1 MNVYRVRTGDRGPR
15 NTHPWPKWRWGG
27 AQTKWLFEMKDNCV
41 SDIQSA
47 PVDVGA
53 AERRLAVEYRSLERL
68 VPYARNA
75 RTHSETQVAEI
86 AGSIREFGFTNPVL
100 IAEDG
105 TLIAGHGRVLA
116 ARTLGM
122 ETVPAIV
129 LTGLSETQRRALVLA
144 DNRIAMNAGWDEDVL
159 ALELSDLQEAGFDL
173 GLTGF
178 NDDELQNLLYGK
190 PGEQDGLSEDDAIPE
205 VPATPVT
212 RRGDLWLLGDHRLL
226 CGDSTDGADVTRLM
240 NGERAA
246 LFATDPPYLV
256 DYDGTNHLTK
266 KKASRPANKIVSQDV
281 AEDCVEQKHWDDSS
295 QGPQFYEAF
304 CKTAIEHAIAED
316 VAWYCW
322 HASRRQRMLETV
334 WDQFDVLHH
343 QQIIWAKSR
352 PVLTRSVM
360 LWAHEP
366 CMFGWVRGKK
376 PRINREGFESWPT
389 TVWNI
394 PSSEI
399 ETREHPTSK
408 PVRVFTLPMQLHT
421 RPGDICY
428 EPFSGSGSQLIAG
441 EKTGR
446 RVYGQELSE
455 AFCDVVVRRWQA
467 FTGKAA
473 TLDGDGRSFDDI
485 VVERASERNNEAKS

>member
-1 MNVYRVRTGDRGPR
+1 M
-15 NTHPWPKWRWGG
+15 
-27 AQTKWLFEMKDNCV
+27 
-41 SDIQSA
+41 QSA
-47 PVDVGA
+47 DPDAIDTVDGD
-53 AERRLAVEYRSLERL
+53 RRLAVEYRPLDAL

-75 RTHSETQVAEI
+75 RTHSDAQVAEI
-86 AGSIREFGFTNPVL
+86 AGSIRAFGFTNPVL

-116 ARTLGM
+116 ARQLGL

-129 LTGLSETQRRALVLA
+129 LSGLSETQRRALVLA
-144 DNRIAMNAGWDEDVL
+144 DNRIAMNAGWDEQLL
-159 ALELSDLQEAGFDL
+159 ALELTDLQEAGFDL

-178 NDDELQNLLYGK
+178 GDDELQNLLYGK
-190 PGEQDGLSEDDAIPE
+190 HDEQDGLTEDDAIPD
-205 VPATPVT
+205 VPVMPVT
-212 RRGDLWLLGDHRLL
+212 RRGDLWLMDGHRLL
-226 CGDSTDGADVTRLM
+226 CGDSTDSADVTRLM
-240 NGERAA
+240 AGERAA

-256 DYDGTNHLTK
+256 DYDGTNHPTK
-266 KKASRPANKIVSQDV
+266 KTASARAKKIANKDWGDDYI
-281 AEDCVEQKHWDDSS
+281 EQKHWDDSS

-304 CKTAIEHAIAED
+304 CKAAIEHAIAED

-322 HASRRQRMLETV
+322 HASRRQRMVETV

-366 CMFGWVRGKK
+366 CLFGWVRSKK
-376 PRINREGFESWPT
+376 PRINREGLESWPT

-399 ETREHPTSK
+399 ETRDHPTSK

-441 EKTGR
+441 EKTDR
-446 RVYGQELSE
+446 KVYGLELSE
-455 AFCDVVVRRWQA
+455 AFCDVVVKRWQA

-473 TLDGDGRSFDDI
+473 TLDGDGRSFDEI
-485 VVERASERNNEAKS
+485 ATERVPATAHATDTDAAAA

>member
-1 MNVYRVRTGDRGPR
+1 
-15 NTHPWPKWRWGG
+15 
-27 AQTKWLFEMKDNCV
+27 
-41 SDIQSA
+41 
-47 PVDVGA
+47 
-53 AERRLAVEYRSLERL
+53 
-68 VPYARNA
+68 
-75 RTHSETQVAEI
+75 
-86 AGSIREFGFTNPVL
+86 
-100 IAEDG
+100 
-105 TLIAGHGRVLA
+105 
-116 ARTLGM
+116 
-122 ETVPAIV
+122 
-129 LTGLSETQRRALVLA
+129 
-144 DNRIAMNAGWDEDVL
+144 
-159 ALELSDLQEAGFDL
+159 
-173 GLTGF
+173 
-178 NDDELQNLLYGK
+178 
-190 PGEQDGLSEDDAIPE
+190 
-205 VPATPVT
+205 
-212 RRGDLWLLGDHRLL
+212 
-226 CGDSTDGADVTRLM
+226 LM
-240 NGERAA
+240 AGERAA

-256 DYDGTNHLTK
+256 DYDGTNHPTK
-266 KKASRPANKIVSQDV
+266 KNASARAKKIANKDWGDDYI
-281 AEDCVEQKHWDDSS
+281 EQPHWDDSS

-304 CKTAIEHAIAED
+304 CRTAIEHAIAED

-366 CMFGWVRGKK
+366 CLFGWRRGKK

-446 RVYGQELSE
+446 RVYGLELSE
-455 AFCDVVVRRWQA
+455 AFCDVVVNRWQA

-473 TLDGDGRSFDDI
+473 TLDGDGRRFDEIAADR
-485 VVERASERNNEAKS
+485 VPDAGTATRDAAAA

>member
-1 MNVYRVRTGDRGPR
+1 MSATDEEPVVRGAIDR
-15 NTHPWPKWRWGG
+15 
-27 AQTKWLFEMKDNCV
+27 Q
-41 SDIQSA
+41 
-47 PVDVGA
+47 
-53 AERRLAVEYRSLERL
+53 LAVEYRRLDEL

-75 RTHSETQVAEI
+75 RTHSEAQVAEI

-116 ARTLGM
+116 ARKLGM

-129 LTGLSETQRRALVLA
+129 LSGLSESQRRALVIS
-144 DNRIAMNAGWDEDVL
+144 DNRIAINAGWDEDLL

-178 NDDELQNLLYGK
+178 GDDELQDLLYGNRD
-190 PGEQDGLSEDDAIPE
+190 EQDGLTEDDAIPE
-205 VPATPVT
+205 LPATPVT

-226 CGDSTDGADVTRLM
+226 CGDSTDGDDVTRLM

-246 LFATDPPYLV
+246 LFATDPPYLL
-256 DYDGTNHLTK
+256 DYDGTNHPTK
-266 KKASRPANKIVSQDV
+266 KNASARAKKIANKDWG
-281 AEDCVEQKHWDDSS
+281 EDYIEQPHWDDSS

-304 CKTAIEHAIAED
+304 CKVAIDHAIAEN

-360 LWAHEP
+360 LWAHEQ
-366 CMFGWVRGKK
+366 CLLA
-376 PRINREGFESWPT
+376 GFAARNPASTAKALKAGRRRW
-389 TVWNI
+389 
-394 PSSEI
+394 
-399 ETREHPTSK
+399 EHPLVRDRNPRPSDLETST
-408 PVRVFTLPMQLHT
+408 RVHLADAAAYSPRRYLLRTVLWIGFTA
-421 RPGDICY
+421 D
-428 EPFSGSGSQLIAG
+428 
-441 EKTGR
+441 R
-446 RVYGQELSE
+446 R
-455 AFCDVVVRRWQA
+455 
-467 FTGKAA
+467 
-473 TLDGDGRSFDDI
+473 
-485 VVERASERNNEAKS
+485 

>member
-1 MNVYRVRTGDRGPR
+1 
-15 NTHPWPKWRWGG
+15 
-27 AQTKWLFEMKDNCV
+27 
-41 SDIQSA
+41 
-47 PVDVGA
+47 
-53 AERRLAVEYRSLERL
+53 
-68 VPYARNA
+68 
-75 RTHSETQVAEI
+75 
-86 AGSIREFGFTNPVL
+86 
-100 IAEDG
+100 
-105 TLIAGHGRVLA
+105 
-116 ARTLGM
+116 
-122 ETVPAIV
+122 
-129 LTGLSETQRRALVLA
+129 
-144 DNRIAMNAGWDEDVL
+144 
-159 ALELSDLQEAGFDL
+159 
-173 GLTGF
+173 
-178 NDDELQNLLYGK
+178 
-190 PGEQDGLSEDDAIPE
+190 

-212 RRGDLWLLGDHRLL
+212 RRGDLWILGDYRLL

-246 LFATDPPYLV
+246 LFASDPPCLV
-256 DYDGTNHLTK
+256 DYDGTNHPTK
-266 KKASRPANKIVSQDV
+266 KAASARAKKIANRDWG
-281 AEDCVEQKHWDDSS
+281 EDYIEQPHWDDSS
-295 QGPQFYEAF
+295 QGPQFYKAF
-304 CKTAIEHAIAED
+304 CKVAIDHANDEN

-322 HASRRQRMLETV
+322 HASRRQRMVETV
-334 WDQFDVLHH
+334 WDMFDVLHH

-399 ETREHPTSK
+399 ETRDHPTSK

-446 RVYGQELSE
+446 KVYGLELSE
-455 AFCDVVVRRWQA
+455 AFCDVVIRRWQE
-467 FTGKAA
+467 FTGKTA

-485 VVERASERNNEAKS
+485 AAERVPDPGMEPRMQQRHETVAHHVAGGSLRQCCRWLRRRRGCADPSVPAVRLVDHAGAEHGHGRAIFAVVSIARSYCLRRTFEALRMSRSP

>member
-1 MNVYRVRTGDRGPR
+1 MPDGE
-15 NTHPWPKWRWGG
+15 
-27 AQTKWLFEMKDNCV
+27 A
-41 SDIQSA
+41 
-47 PVDVGA
+47 
-53 AERRLAVEYRSLERL
+53 RRDLMVEYRPLDSL

-75 RTHSETQVAEI
+75 RTHSDAQVAEI
-86 AGSIREFGFTNPVL
+86 AGSIRAFGFTNPVL

-116 ARTLGM
+116 ARKLGM
-122 ETVPAIV
+122 TEVPAIV
-129 LTGLSETQRRALVLA
+129 LAGLSETQRRALVLA
-144 DNRIAMNAGWDEDVL
+144 DNRIALNAGWDEDLL

-178 NDDELQNLLYGK
+178 SGDELQSLLS
-190 PGEQDGLSEDDAIPE
+190 PGHEDQQGLIADDAIPE
-205 VPATPVT
+205 VPALPAT
-212 RRGDLWLLGDHRLL
+212 RRGDLWLMGAHRLL
-226 CGDSTDGADVTRLM
+226 CGGSTLAEDVIRLM

-256 DYDGTNHLTK
+256 DYDGTNHPTRK
-266 KKASRPANKIVSQDV
+266 TASVRAKTIANKDWSQDY
-281 AEDCVEQKHWDDSS
+281 VEQPHWDDSR

-322 HASRRQRMLETV
+322 HASRRQRMVETV
-334 WDQFDVLHH
+334 WDRFDVLHH

-366 CMFGWVRGKK
+366 CLFGWVCGRK
-376 PRINREGFESWPT
+376 PRINREGFENWPT

-421 RPGDICY
+421 RPGEICY
-428 EPFSGSGSQLIAG
+428 EPFSGSGSQAIAG

-446 RVYGQELSE
+446 HVYGLELSE
-455 AFCDVVVRRWQA
+455 AFCDVVVKRWQA

-473 TLDGDGRSFDDI
+473 TLDGDGRSFDETAA
-485 VVERASERNNEAKS
+485 ERVPAMADGA

>member
-1 MNVYRVRTGDRGPR
+1 MAM
-15 NTHPWPKWRWGG
+15 GG
-27 AQTKWLFEMKDNCV
+27 ATKKRPFEMKEYSVPEADLG
-41 SDIQSA
+41 SA
-47 PVDVGA
+47 DLGVAG
-53 AERRLAVEYRSLERL
+53 RRLAVEYRPLDAL

-75 RTHSETQVAEI
+75 RTHSDAQVAEI
-86 AGSIREFGFTNPVL
+86 AGSIRAFGFTNPVL

-116 ARTLGM
+116 ARKLGM
-122 ETVPAIV
+122 DQVPTIV
-129 LTGLSETQRRALVLA
+129 LSGLSETQRRALVLA
-144 DNRIAMNAGWDEDVL
+144 DNRIAMNAGWDEEL
-159 ALELSDLQEAGFDL
+159 LGLELSDLQEAGFDL

-178 NDDELQNLLYGK
+178 GDDELQSLLYGNRD
-190 PGEQDGLSEDDAIPE
+190 EQDGLTEDDAIPE
-205 VPATPVT
+205 TPATPVT
-212 RRGDLWLLGDHRLL
+212 RRGDLWLMDGHRLL

-240 NGERAA
+240 AGERAA

-266 KKASRPANKIVSQDV
+266 KTASARAKKIANKDWSEEYI
-281 AEDCVEQKHWDDSS
+281 EQKHWDDSS

-304 CKTAIEHAIAED
+304 MATAIEHAIAED
-316 VAWYCW
+316 AAWYCW
-322 HASRRQRMLETV
+322 HASRRRAMLEAC
-334 WDQFDVLHH
+334 WQKFDVLDH
-343 QQIIWAKSR
+343 QEIIWVKSR
-352 PVLTRSVM
+352 PVLTGSVM

-366 CMFGWVRGKK
+366 CLFGWRRGKK

-408 PVRVFTLPMQLHT
+408 PVRIFTLPMQLHT

-441 EKTGR
+441 EKTDR
-446 RVYGQELSE
+446 RVYGLELSE
-455 AFCDVVVRRWQA
+455 AFCDVVVKRWQA

-473 TLDGDGRSFDDI
+473 TLDGDGRRFDEIAADR
-485 VVERASERNNEAKS
+485 VPDAGTATRDAAAA